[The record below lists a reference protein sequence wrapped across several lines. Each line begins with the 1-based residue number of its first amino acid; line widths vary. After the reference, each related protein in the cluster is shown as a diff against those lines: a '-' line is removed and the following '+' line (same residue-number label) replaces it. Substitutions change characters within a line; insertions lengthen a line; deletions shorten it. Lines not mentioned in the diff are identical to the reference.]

1 MAVNRQETHECDLL
15 VAGSGASGMT
25 AAIVAASHGL
35 DVVVVEKEAV
45 FGGTTAISGGYLWI
59 PNNAA
64 SKAAG
69 VKDTV
74 EAAKAYMRHEAGNQ
88 FDEARVDAFLAEGP
102 RMIDFMHDKTQVRF
116 TATPAF
122 CDYHP
127 SAPGGTE
134 GGRSI
139 LTDPVD
145 ARIMA
150 DDLPKLRR
158 QRQELTLYGLAI
170 GSGKELWHFY
180 RATERLE
187 SALYVAKRLAGHA
200 LDVARFGRGMT
211 LTNGNALAARLW
223 RSAKDRNVTI
233 WLDSPMRK
241 VLKDAD
247 GRVTGAIVQTPQGV
261 REIVARKGV
270 VLACGGFPQDV
281 TRRSKVYNHNAGES
295 EHWSAA
301 SPGNTGDGM
310 RLGEEAGARAIEGYP
325 NAGAWA
331 PTSLVVRKDGTKAP
345 FPHFID
351 RGKPGVIAV
360 TRSGRRF
367 VNEANCYHDF
377 VQAMVKACPQGQAA
391 EAFLV
396 VDHKTLRKYGLG
408 FVKPAPIPYKSQIK
422 SGYLMKGDTIAEL
435 AKTVG
440 IDAAALEATIAAWNA
455 DVPAGVDRAFGKG
468 SHRLQPLPRR
478 SGGKA
483 EPVHASG
490 RGRAVLCRARGAGRH
505 RHLRR
510 PAHRRARP
518 RAGRD
523 RPADP
528 RPLRGRQRHGEHP
541 RRQLLRRRHYPR
553 PRHDLRLHRG
563 ETYCG
568 RGRAR
573 LNVGRWSY
581 AAPLPSKGDK
591 SVYAFALLKL
601 RRIRNGSERWRTIA
615 DPAGPAPWSA
625 ASSIRDAGCS
635 RRQTQGHCQ
644 EASQSLC
651 VLSAYLRSLER
662 LFS

>member
-1 MAVNRQETHECDLL
+1 MSVIEATRPDVAADAQAAIPRVTCDLL
-15 VAGSGASGMT
+15 IAGSGASGMT

-35 DVVVVEKEAV
+35 DVVVAEKEAV
-45 FGGTTAISGGYLWI
+45 FGGTTAISGGYLWV
-59 PNNAA
+59 PNNPA
-64 SKAAG
+64 SIEAG

-74 EAAKAYMRHEAGNQ
+74 DAAKTYMRHEAGNQ

-102 RMIDFMHDKTQVRF
+102 RMIQFMHDKTQVHF

-139 LTDPVD
+139 LTDPVN
-145 ARIMA
+145 ASIMGE
-150 DDLPKLRR
+150 DLPKLRR

-200 LDVARFGRGMT
+200 LDVARYGRGMT

-233 WLDSPMRK
+233 WLDSPVRRIN
-241 VLKDAD
+241 KDAD
-247 GRVTGAIVQTPQGV
+247 GKVIGAIVQTPQGV
-261 REIVARKGV
+261 REIVARRGV
-270 VLACGGFPQDV
+270 ILACGGFPQDV
-281 TRRSKVYNHNAGES
+281 TRRTQVYGHNAGES

-310 RLGEEAGARAIEGYP
+310 KLGEQAGARAIEGYP
-325 NAGAWA
+325 NAAAWA

-391 EAFLV
+391 EAFLL

-408 FVKPAPIPYKSQIK
+408 FVKPSPIPYKSQIK
-422 SGYLMKGDTIAEL
+422 SGYLIKGDTIAEL
-435 AKTVG
+435 AKNAG
-440 IDAAALEATIAAWNA
+440 IDAATLDATIAAWNA
-455 DVPAGVDRAFGKG
+455 DVPGGVDRAFGKG
-468 SHRLQPLPRR
+468 STAYNRFHGDPEVKPNPCMRPVADGPFYVVRVVPGDIGTFAGLRTDEHARALDDTGAPIPGLYAVGNDMASILGGNY
-478 SGGKA
+478 SGGGITLGPGMTFGYIAGK
-483 EPVHASG
+483 HA
-490 RGRAVLCRARGAGRH
+490 AGV
-505 RHLRR
+505 
-510 PAHRRARP
+510 
-518 RAGRD
+518 
-523 RPADP
+523 
-528 RPLRGRQRHGEHP
+528 GE
-541 RRQLLRRRHYPR
+541 
-553 PRHDLRLHRG
+553 
-563 ETYCG
+563 
-568 RGRAR
+568 
-573 LNVGRWSY
+573 
-581 AAPLPSKGDK
+581 
-591 SVYAFALLKL
+591 
-601 RRIRNGSERWRTIA
+601 
-615 DPAGPAPWSA
+615 
-625 ASSIRDAGCS
+625 
-635 RRQTQGHCQ
+635 
-644 EASQSLC
+644 
-651 VLSAYLRSLER
+651 
-662 LFS
+662 

>member
-1 MAVNRQETHECDLL
+1 MLASDTSAPTSEAATTTAAVPRVTCDLL

-377 VQAMVKACPQGQAA
+377 VQAMVKACPEGQAA

-468 SHRLQPLPRR
+468 STAYNRFHGDPEVKPNPCMRPIADGPFYAVRVVPGDIGTFAGLRTDAHARALDETGQPIPGLYAVGNDMASILGGNY
-478 SGGKA
+478 SGGGITLGPGMTFGYIAGK
-483 EPVHASG
+483 HA
-490 RGRAVLCRARGAGRH
+490 AG
-505 RHLRR
+505 
-510 PAHRRARP
+510 
-518 RAGRD
+518 
-523 RPADP
+523 
-528 RPLRGRQRHGEHP
+528 
-541 RRQLLRRRHYPR
+541 
-553 PRHDLRLHRG
+553 
-563 ETYCG
+563 
-568 RGRAR
+568 
-573 LNVGRWSY
+573 VG
-581 AAPLPSKGDK
+581 
-591 SVYAFALLKL
+591 
-601 RRIRNGSERWRTIA
+601 
-615 DPAGPAPWSA
+615 
-625 ASSIRDAGCS
+625 
-635 RRQTQGHCQ
+635 
-644 EASQSLC
+644 
-651 VLSAYLRSLER
+651 
-662 LFS
+662 